1 MKAPIEYGDNFPVVP
16 SAESWDP
23 TVPWRFPQHEI
34 RLTPISWVQRVLPWL
49 MLLVGMVVGVLW
61 MSWHSPISLVGKS
74 MDSSVGDAGR
84 NASEVIPQ
92 GQGQSAHVVGFRGDV
107 PRHLP
112 KRQKTG
118 LA

>member
-34 RLTPISWVQRVLPWL
+34 RLKPISWFQRVIPWL

-61 MSWHSPISLVGKS
+61 MSWHAPISLVGKS
-74 MDSSVGDAGR
+74 MGSFAGEASVSH
-84 NASEVIPQ
+84 SEAVPP
-92 GQGQSAHVVGFRGDV
+92 GQSAHVVGFRGDV
-107 PRHLP
+107 PRYLP
-112 KRQKTG
+112 KRQKTE
-118 LA
+118 LV

>member
-1 MKAPIEYGDNFPVVP
+1 VKAPIEYGDNFPVVP

-34 RLTPISWVQRVLPWL
+34 RLKPISWLQRALPWL
-49 MLLVGMVVGVLW
+49 MLLVGMGVGILW
-61 MSWHSPISLVGKS
+61 MSWHAPISMVGKS
-74 MDSSVGDAGR
+74 MDSAIGETGR
-84 NASEVIPQ
+84 NTSEVILQ
-92 GQGQSAHVVGFRGDV
+92 GQAQSAHVVGFRGDV

-112 KRQKTG
+112 KRQRTG